1 MHLSAL
7 LELTLKKLPLLAVL
21 LFSASATM
29 ADTLTDIYELALK
42 NDPTLR
48 AAQANYRAGLES
60 KNIGLAGLLPQ
71 INANANYTDSEQTT
85 TGTNSFSSITGA
97 GTDSDAELTSKGW
110 GITLD
115 QKLFDMPAWFAF
127 EQGKQLNVQAEAQF
141 AADQQDL
148 VVRVA
153 EAYFDVL
160 RAKDNLSASKAQEAA
175 NKRQLEQTQQ
185 RFDVGLIAITDVHEA
200 QASFDLSVATRL
212 GDQGNLGVSME
223 ALSILTGQPHYN
235 LWTLVSNYPIT
246 NPDPMDKDQWVEF
259 ALANN
264 YNLKVAKATRD
275 ASHSQAKSSKY
286 EHMPKI
292 TARLGY
298 DDTNNDGTNTENTPG
313 SFIQSSDYN
322 NDVDGSSISLTL
334 SMPIYAGGATSA
346 NSRRAYEQ
354 YNASL
359 ENYAGTMRTTVQT
372 TRAFHL
378 TVETDV
384 ARTAARRQAIT
395 SSQSALDA
403 TQAGYEVG
411 TRNIVDVLNVQ
422 QSLYSAIR
430 DYANTRYNYIVNMLK
445 LKQLAGT
452 LSPQDI
458 YDLNKWL
465 ETPAAATASDNSVT
479 VIGDLQQ

>member
-1 MHLSAL
+1 MHMMAL
-7 LELTLKKLPLLAVL
+7 LELTLKKLPLLAAL

-60 KNIGLAGLLPQ
+60 ENIGLSGLLPQ
-71 INANANYTDSEQTT
+71 INANVNYTDSAQNTV
-85 TGTNSFSSITGA
+85 GTNPFSEITGV
-97 GTDSDAELTSKGW
+97 GVDNEVDAISKGW
-110 GITLD
+110 GVTLD
-115 QKLFDMPAWFAF
+115 QRLFDMPAWFTF
-127 EQGKQLNVQAEAQF
+127 EQGKKLNEQAEAQF

-153 EAYFDVL
+153 EAYFNVL
-160 RAKDNLSASKAQEAA
+160 RAQDNLEASKAQEAA

-212 GDQGNLGVSME
+212 GDQGNLGVSKE
-223 ALSILTGQPHYN
+223 ALSILTGQAHYN
-235 LWTLVSNYPIT
+235 FWTLVSNYPIT

-259 ALANN
+259 ALTNN
-264 YNLKVAKATRD
+264 YDLKVAKAARD
-275 ASHSQAKSSKY
+275 VSHNQAKSSKY
-286 EHMPKI
+286 EHMPKL

-298 DDTNNDGTNTENTPG
+298 DDTHTNVNTIENVQNAFIG
-313 SFIQSSDYN
+313 SNSFE
-322 NDVDGSSISLTL
+322 NDVDGTSISITL
-334 SMPIYAGGATSA
+334 SMPIYAGGAISA

-354 YNASL
+354 YNASV

-384 ARTAARRQAIT
+384 ARTAARKQAIT

-465 ETPAAATASDNSVT
+465 ETPVAATASDSSVT
-479 VIGDLQQ
+479 VIGDLQ

>member
-1 MHLSAL
+1 MHLSVL
-7 LELTLKKLPLLAVL
+7 LELTLKKLTLLAML
-21 LFSASATM
+21 LFSANATM

-60 KNIGLAGLLPQ
+60 ENIGLAGLLPQ
-71 INANANYTDSEQTT
+71 INANANYTDSENETV
-85 TGTNSFSSITGA
+85 GSSAFGSNSE
-97 GTDSDAELTSKGW
+97 SDVIAKSW

-141 AADQQDL
+141 SADQQDL

-153 EAYFDVL
+153 EAYFNVL
-160 RAKDNLSASKAQEAA
+160 RAQDNLSASKAQEAA
-175 NKRQLEQTQQ
+175 NKRQFEQTQQ

-200 QASFDLSVATRL
+200 QASYDLSVATRL

-235 LWTLVSNYPIT
+235 LWTLMSNYPIT

-259 ALANN
+259 ALTNN
-264 YNLKVAKATRD
+264 YNLKVAKAARD

-286 EHMPKI
+286 QHMPKL

-298 DDTNNDGTNTENTPG
+298 DDTNTDGSNTYDIGGPIPSRSYENDTDGT
-313 SFIQSSDYN
+313 S
-322 NDVDGSSISLTL
+322 VSLTL
-334 SMPIYAGGATSA
+334 TMPIYAGGATSA

-354 YNASL
+354 FNASL
-359 ENYAGTMRTTVQT
+359 ENYAGAMRTTVQT

-384 ARTAARRQAIT
+384 ARTAARKQAIT

-430 DYANTRYNYIVNMLK
+430 DYANTRYNYIVNMLR

-465 ETPAAATASDNSVT
+465 EMPAAAAASDNTVT

>member
-1 MHLSAL
+1 MHMMAL
-7 LELTLKKLPLLAVL
+7 LELKLKKLPLLAAL

-60 KNIGLAGLLPQ
+60 ENIGLSGLLPQ
-71 INANANYTDSEQTT
+71 INANVNYTDSAQNTI
-85 TGTNSFSSITGA
+85 GTNPFSEITGV
-97 GTDSDAELTSKGW
+97 GVDNEVDAISKGW
-110 GITLD
+110 GVTLD
-115 QKLFDMPAWFAF
+115 QRLFDMPAWFTF
-127 EQGKQLNVQAEAQF
+127 EQGKKLNEQAEAQF

-153 EAYFDVL
+153 EAYFNVL
-160 RAKDNLSASKAQEAA
+160 RAQDNLEASKAQEAA

-212 GDQGNLGVSME
+212 GDQGNLGVSKE
-223 ALSILTGQPHYN
+223 ALSILTGQAHYN
-235 LWTLVSNYPIT
+235 FWTLVSDYPIT

-259 ALANN
+259 ALTNN
-264 YNLKVAKATRD
+264 YDLKVAKAARD
-275 ASHSQAKSSKY
+275 VSHNQAKSSKY
-286 EHMPKI
+286 EHMPKL

-298 DDTNNDGTNTENTPG
+298 DDTHTNVNTIENVQNAFIG
-313 SFIQSSDYN
+313 SNSFE
-322 NDVDGSSISLTL
+322 NDVDGTSISVTL
-334 SMPIYAGGATSA
+334 SMPIYAGGAISA

-354 YNASL
+354 YNASV

-384 ARTAARRQAIT
+384 ARTAARKQAIT

-465 ETPAAATASDNSVT
+465 ETPVAATASDNSVT
-479 VIGDLQQ
+479 VIGDLQ

>member
-7 LELTLKKLPLLAVL
+7 LELTLKKLPLLATL
-21 LFSASATM
+21 LLVSASATM

-60 KNIGLAGLLPQ
+60 ENIGLSGLLPQ
-71 INANANYTDSEQTT
+71 INANANYASSDQDTNGTTSFNTRTDR
-85 TGTNSFSSITGA
+85 NSDVTQ
-97 GTDSDAELTSKGW
+97 KGW
-110 GITLD
+110 GVTLD

-153 EAYFDVL
+153 EAYFNVL

-259 ALANN
+259 ALTNN

-286 EHMPKI
+286 EHMPKL

-298 DDTNNDGTNTENTPG
+298 DDTNTDGTTKDALADGIFSQPTTN
-313 SFIQSSDYN
+313 YR
-322 NDVDGSSISLTL
+322 NDVDGTSISVTL

-384 ARTAARRQAIT
+384 ARTAARKQAIT

-465 ETPAAATASDNSVT
+465 EMPAAATASDNSVT

>member
-1 MHLSAL
+1 MHMMAL
-7 LELTLKKLPLLAVL
+7 LELTLKKLPLLAAL

-60 KNIGLAGLLPQ
+60 ENIGLSGLLPQ
-71 INANANYTDSEQTT
+71 ITANVNYTDSAQNTV
-85 TGTNSFSSITGA
+85 GTNPFSEITGV
-97 GTDSDAELTSKGW
+97 GVDNEVDAISKGW
-110 GITLD
+110 GVTLD
-115 QKLFDMPAWFAF
+115 QRLFDMPAWFTF
-127 EQGKQLNVQAEAQF
+127 EQGKKLNEQAEAQF

-153 EAYFDVL
+153 EAYFNVL
-160 RAKDNLSASKAQEAA
+160 RAQDNLEASKAQEAA

-212 GDQGNLGVSME
+212 GDQGNLGVSKE
-223 ALSILTGQPHYN
+223 ALSILTGQAHYN
-235 LWTLVSNYPIT
+235 FWTLVSNYPIT

-259 ALANN
+259 ALTNN
-264 YNLKVAKATRD
+264 YDLKVAKAARD
-275 ASHSQAKSSKY
+275 VSHNQAKSSKY
-286 EHMPKI
+286 EHMPKL

-298 DDTNNDGTNTENTPG
+298 DDTHTNVNTIENVQNAFIG
-313 SFIQSSDYN
+313 SNSFE
-322 NDVDGSSISLTL
+322 NDVDGTSISITL
-334 SMPIYAGGATSA
+334 SMPIYAGGAISA

-354 YNASL
+354 YNASV

-384 ARTAARRQAIT
+384 ARTAARKQAIT

-465 ETPAAATASDNSVT
+465 ETPVAATASDNSVT
-479 VIGDLQQ
+479 VIGDLQ

>member
-1 MHLSAL
+1 
-7 LELTLKKLPLLAVL
+7 
-21 LFSASATM
+21 
-29 ADTLTDIYELALK
+29 
-42 NDPTLR
+42 
-48 AAQANYRAGLES
+48 
-60 KNIGLAGLLPQ
+60 
-71 INANANYTDSEQTT
+71 
-85 TGTNSFSSITGA
+85 
-97 GTDSDAELTSKGW
+97 
-110 GITLD
+110 
-115 QKLFDMPAWFAF
+115 
-127 EQGKQLNVQAEAQF
+127 
-141 AADQQDL
+141 
-148 VVRVA
+148 VA
-153 EAYFDVL
+153 EAYFNVL
-160 RAKDNLSASKAQEAA
+160 RAQDNLEASKAQEAA

-223 ALSILTGQPHYN
+223 ALSILTGQAHYN
-235 LWTLVSNYPIT
+235 FWTLVSDYPIT

-259 ALANN
+259 ALTNN
-264 YNLKVAKATRD
+264 YDLKVAKAARD
-275 ASHSQAKSSKY
+275 ASHNQAKSTKY
-286 EHMPKI
+286 EHMPKL

-298 DDTNNDGTNTENTPG
+298 DDTNTNVNTIENVQNAFIG
-313 SFIQSSDYN
+313 SNSFT
-322 NDVDGSSISLTL
+322 NDVDGTSISVTL
-334 SMPIYAGGATSA
+334 SMPIYTGGAISA

-384 ARTAARRQAIT
+384 ARTAARKQAIT

-430 DYANTRYNYIVNMLK
+430 DYANTRYNYIINMLR

-465 ETPAAATASDNSVT
+465 EMPAAATASDKTVT

>member
-1 MHLSAL
+1 MHMMAL
-7 LELTLKKLPLLAVL
+7 LELTLKKLPLLAAL

-60 KNIGLAGLLPQ
+60 ENIGLSGLLPQ
-71 INANANYTDSEQTT
+71 ITANVNYTDSAQNTV
-85 TGTNSFSSITGA
+85 GTNPFSEITGV
-97 GTDSDAELTSKGW
+97 GVDNEVDAISKGW
-110 GITLD
+110 GVTLD
-115 QKLFDMPAWFAF
+115 QRLFDMPAWFTF
-127 EQGKQLNVQAEAQF
+127 EQGKKLNEQAEAQF

-153 EAYFDVL
+153 EAYFNVL
-160 RAKDNLSASKAQEAA
+160 RAQDNLEASKAQEAA

-212 GDQGNLGVSME
+212 GDQGNLGVSKE
-223 ALSILTGQPHYN
+223 ALSILTGQAHYN
-235 LWTLVSNYPIT
+235 FWTLVSNYPIT

-259 ALANN
+259 ALTNN
-264 YNLKVAKATRD
+264 YDLKVAKAARD
-275 ASHSQAKSSKY
+275 VSHNQAKSSKY
-286 EHMPKI
+286 EHMPKL

-298 DDTNNDGTNTENTPG
+298 DDTHTNVNTIENVQNAFIG
-313 SFIQSSDYN
+313 SNSFE
-322 NDVDGSSISLTL
+322 NDVDGTSISITL
-334 SMPIYAGGATSA
+334 SMPIYAGGAISA

-354 YNASL
+354 YNASV

-384 ARTAARRQAIT
+384 ARTAARKQAIT

-430 DYANTRYNYIVNMLK
+430 DYANT
-445 LKQLAGT
+445 
-452 LSPQDI
+452 
-458 YDLNKWL
+458 
-465 ETPAAATASDNSVT
+465 
-479 VIGDLQQ
+479 

>member
-1 MHLSAL
+1 MHLPAL
-7 LELTLKKLPLLAVL
+7 LEQTLKKLPLLAAL

-60 KNIGLAGLLPQ
+60 KNIGLSALLPQ
-71 INANANYTDSEQTT
+71 INANVNYTDSEQTT
-85 TGTNSFSSITGA
+85 TGTNPFSEITGV
-97 GTDSDAELTSKGW
+97 GVDNEVDAISKGW
-110 GITLD
+110 GVTLD
-115 QKLFDMPAWFAF
+115 QRLFDMPAWFAF
-127 EQGKQLNVQAEAQF
+127 EQGKKLNVQAEAQF

-153 EAYFDVL
+153 EAYFNVL
-160 RAKDNLSASKAQEAA
+160 RAQDNLEASKAQEAA

-223 ALSILTGQPHYN
+223 ALSILTGQAHYN
-235 LWTLVSNYPIT
+235 FWTLVSDYPIT

-259 ALANN
+259 ALTNN
-264 YNLKVAKATRD
+264 YDLKVAKAARD
-275 ASHSQAKSSKY
+275 ASHNQAKSTKY
-286 EHMPKI
+286 EHMPKL

-298 DDTNNDGTNTENTPG
+298 DDTNTNVNTIENVQNAFIG
-313 SFIQSSDYN
+313 SNSFT
-322 NDVDGSSISLTL
+322 NDVDGTSISVTL
-334 SMPIYAGGATSA
+334 SMPIYTGGAISA

-384 ARTAARRQAIT
+384 ARTAARKQAIT

-430 DYANTRYNYIVNMLK
+430 DYANTRYNYIINMLR

-465 ETPAAATASDNSVT
+465 EMPAAATASDNTVT

>member
-1 MHLSAL
+1 MHMMAL
-7 LELTLKKLPLLAVL
+7 LELTLKKLPLLAAL
-21 LFSASATM
+21 LFSTSATM

-60 KNIGLAGLLPQ
+60 ENIGLSGLLPQ
-71 INANANYTDSEQTT
+71 INANVNYTDSAQNTV
-85 TGTNSFSSITGA
+85 GTNPFSEITGV
-97 GTDSDAELTSKGW
+97 GVDNEVDAISKGW
-110 GITLD
+110 GVTLD
-115 QKLFDMPAWFAF
+115 QRLFDMPAWFTF
-127 EQGKQLNVQAEAQF
+127 EQGKKLNEQAEAQF

-153 EAYFDVL
+153 EAYFNVL
-160 RAKDNLSASKAQEAA
+160 RAQDNLEASKAQEAA

-212 GDQGNLGVSME
+212 GDQGNLGVSKE
-223 ALSILTGQPHYN
+223 ALSILTGQAHYN
-235 LWTLVSNYPIT
+235 FWTLVSNYPIT

-259 ALANN
+259 ALTNN
-264 YNLKVAKATRD
+264 YDLKVAKAARD
-275 ASHSQAKSSKY
+275 VSHNQAKSSKY
-286 EHMPKI
+286 EHMPKL

-298 DDTNNDGTNTENTPG
+298 DDTHTNVNTIENVQNAFIG
-313 SFIQSSDYN
+313 SNSFE
-322 NDVDGSSISLTL
+322 NDVDGTSISITL
-334 SMPIYAGGATSA
+334 SMPIYAGGAISA

-354 YNASL
+354 YNASV

-384 ARTAARRQAIT
+384 ARTAARKQAIT

-465 ETPAAATASDNSVT
+465 ETPVAATASDNSVT
-479 VIGDLQQ
+479 VIGDLQ

>member
-1 MHLSAL
+1 
-7 LELTLKKLPLLAVL
+7 
-21 LFSASATM
+21 
-29 ADTLTDIYELALK
+29 
-42 NDPTLR
+42 LR
-48 AAQANYRAGLES
+48 AQ
-60 KNIGLAGLLPQ
+60 
-71 INANANYTDSEQTT
+71 
-85 TGTNSFSSITGA
+85 
-97 GTDSDAELTSKGW
+97 
-110 GITLD
+110 
-115 QKLFDMPAWFAF
+115 
-127 EQGKQLNVQAEAQF
+127 
-141 AADQQDL
+141 
-148 VVRVA
+148 
-153 EAYFDVL
+153 
-160 RAKDNLSASKAQEAA
+160 DNLEASKAQEAA

-212 GDQGNLGVSME
+212 GDQGNLGVSKE
-223 ALSILTGQPHYN
+223 ALSILTGQAHYN
-235 LWTLVSNYPIT
+235 FWTLVSNYPIT

-259 ALANN
+259 ALTNN
-264 YNLKVAKATRD
+264 YDLKVAKAARD
-275 ASHSQAKSSKY
+275 VSHNQAKSSKY
-286 EHMPKI
+286 EHMPKL

-298 DDTNNDGTNTENTPG
+298 DDTHTNVNTIENVQNAFIG
-313 SFIQSSDYN
+313 SNSFE
-322 NDVDGSSISLTL
+322 NDVDGTSISITL
-334 SMPIYAGGATSA
+334 SMPIYAGGAISA

-354 YNASL
+354 YNASV

-384 ARTAARRQAIT
+384 ARTAARKQAIT

-465 ETPAAATASDNSVT
+465 ETPVAATASDSSVT
-479 VIGDLQQ
+479 VIGDLQ

>member
-1 MHLSAL
+1 
-7 LELTLKKLPLLAVL
+7 
-21 LFSASATM
+21 
-29 ADTLTDIYELALK
+29 
-42 NDPTLR
+42 LR
-48 AAQANYRAGLES
+48 AQ
-60 KNIGLAGLLPQ
+60 
-71 INANANYTDSEQTT
+71 
-85 TGTNSFSSITGA
+85 
-97 GTDSDAELTSKGW
+97 
-110 GITLD
+110 
-115 QKLFDMPAWFAF
+115 
-127 EQGKQLNVQAEAQF
+127 
-141 AADQQDL
+141 
-148 VVRVA
+148 
-153 EAYFDVL
+153 
-160 RAKDNLSASKAQEAA
+160 DNLEASKAQEAA

-212 GDQGNLGVSME
+212 GDQGNLGVSKE
-223 ALSILTGQPHYN
+223 ALSILTGQAHYN
-235 LWTLVSNYPIT
+235 FWTLVSNYPIT

-259 ALANN
+259 ALTNN
-264 YNLKVAKATRD
+264 YDLKVAKAARD
-275 ASHSQAKSSKY
+275 VSHNQAKSSKY
-286 EHMPKI
+286 EHMPKL

-298 DDTNNDGTNTENTPG
+298 DDTHTNVNTIENVQNAFIG
-313 SFIQSSDYN
+313 SNSFE
-322 NDVDGSSISLTL
+322 NDVDGTSISVTL
-334 SMPIYAGGATSA
+334 SMPIYAGGAISA

-354 YNASL
+354 YNASV

-384 ARTAARRQAIT
+384 ARTAARKQAIT

-465 ETPAAATASDNSVT
+465 ETPVAATASDNSVT
-479 VIGDLQQ
+479 VIGDLQ

>member
-1 MHLSAL
+1 MHMMAL
-7 LELTLKKLPLLAVL
+7 LELTLKKLPLLAAR
-21 LFSASATM
+21 LFSTSATM

-60 KNIGLAGLLPQ
+60 ENIGLSGLLPQ
-71 INANANYTDSEQTT
+71 ITANVNYTDSAQNTV
-85 TGTNSFSSITGA
+85 GTNPFSEITGV
-97 GTDSDAELTSKGW
+97 GVDNEVDAISKGW
-110 GITLD
+110 GVTLD
-115 QKLFDMPAWFAF
+115 QRLFDMPAWFTF
-127 EQGKQLNVQAEAQF
+127 EQGKKLNEQAEAQF

-153 EAYFDVL
+153 EAYFNVL
-160 RAKDNLSASKAQEAA
+160 RAQDNLEASKAQEAA

-212 GDQGNLGVSME
+212 GDQGNLGVSKE
-223 ALSILTGQPHYN
+223 ALSILTGQAHYN
-235 LWTLVSNYPIT
+235 FWTLVSNYPIT

-259 ALANN
+259 ALTNN
-264 YNLKVAKATRD
+264 YDLKVAKAARD
-275 ASHSQAKSSKY
+275 VSHNQAKSSKY
-286 EHMPKI
+286 EHMPKL

-298 DDTNNDGTNTENTPG
+298 DDTHTNVNTIENVQNAFIG
-313 SFIQSSDYN
+313 SNSFE
-322 NDVDGSSISLTL
+322 NDVDGTSISITL
-334 SMPIYAGGATSA
+334 SMPIYAGGAISA

-354 YNASL
+354 YNASV

-384 ARTAARRQAIT
+384 ARTAARKQAIT

-465 ETPAAATASDNSVT
+465 ETPVAATASDSSVT
-479 VIGDLQQ
+479 VIGDLQ

>member
-1 MHLSAL
+1 MHMMAL
-7 LELTLKKLPLLAVL
+7 LELKLKKLPLLAAL

-60 KNIGLAGLLPQ
+60 ENIGLSGLLPQ
-71 INANANYTDSEQTT
+71 ITANVNYTDSAQNTV
-85 TGTNSFSSITGA
+85 GTNPFSEITGV
-97 GTDSDAELTSKGW
+97 GVDNEVDAISKGW
-110 GITLD
+110 GVTLD
-115 QKLFDMPAWFAF
+115 QRLFDMPAWFTF
-127 EQGKQLNVQAEAQF
+127 EQGKKLNEQAEAQF

-153 EAYFDVL
+153 EAYFNVL
-160 RAKDNLSASKAQEAA
+160 RAQDNLEASKAQEAA

-212 GDQGNLGVSME
+212 GDQGNLGVSKE
-223 ALSILTGQPHYN
+223 ALSILTGQAHYN
-235 LWTLVSNYPIT
+235 FWTLVSNYPIT

-259 ALANN
+259 ALTNN
-264 YNLKVAKATRD
+264 YDLKVAKAARD
-275 ASHSQAKSSKY
+275 VSHNQAKSSKY
-286 EHMPKI
+286 EHMPKL

-298 DDTNNDGTNTENTPG
+298 DDTHTNVNTIENVQNAFIG
-313 SFIQSSDYN
+313 SNSFE
-322 NDVDGSSISLTL
+322 NDVDGTSISITL
-334 SMPIYAGGATSA
+334 SMPIYAGGAISA

-354 YNASL
+354 YNASV

-384 ARTAARRQAIT
+384 ARTAARKQAIT

-465 ETPAAATASDNSVT
+465 ETPVAATASDNSVT
-479 VIGDLQQ
+479 VIGDLQ

>member
-1 MHLSAL
+1 
-7 LELTLKKLPLLAVL
+7 
-21 LFSASATM
+21 
-29 ADTLTDIYELALK
+29 
-42 NDPTLR
+42 LR
-48 AAQANYRAGLES
+48 AQ
-60 KNIGLAGLLPQ
+60 
-71 INANANYTDSEQTT
+71 
-85 TGTNSFSSITGA
+85 
-97 GTDSDAELTSKGW
+97 
-110 GITLD
+110 
-115 QKLFDMPAWFAF
+115 
-127 EQGKQLNVQAEAQF
+127 
-141 AADQQDL
+141 
-148 VVRVA
+148 
-153 EAYFDVL
+153 
-160 RAKDNLSASKAQEAA
+160 DNLEASKAQEAA

-212 GDQGNLGVSME
+212 GDQGNLGVSKE
-223 ALSILTGQPHYN
+223 ALSILTGQAHYN
-235 LWTLVSNYPIT
+235 FWTLVSDYPIT

-259 ALANN
+259 ALTNN
-264 YNLKVAKATRD
+264 YDLKVAKAARD
-275 ASHSQAKSSKY
+275 ASHNQAKSSKY
-286 EHMPKI
+286 EHMPKL

-298 DDTNNDGTNTENTPG
+298 DDNNIDGTVTNAILDPILNRNPVLD
-313 SFIQSSDYN
+313 FA
-322 NDVDGSSISLTL
+322 NDVDGTSVSVTLT
-334 SMPIYAGGATSA
+334 MPIYSGGATSA

-354 YNASL
+354 YNASV

-384 ARTAARRQAIT
+384 ARTAARKQAIT

-465 ETPAAATASDNSVT
+465 ETPVAATASDNSVT
-479 VIGDLQQ
+479 VIGDLQ

>member
-1 MHLSAL
+1 MHMMAL
-7 LELTLKKLPLLAVL
+7 LELTLKKLPLLAAL
-21 LFSASATM
+21 LFSTSATM

-60 KNIGLAGLLPQ
+60 ENIGLSGLLPQ
-71 INANANYTDSEQTT
+71 INANVNYTDSAQNTI
-85 TGTNSFSSITGA
+85 GTNPFSEITGV
-97 GTDSDAELTSKGW
+97 GVDNEVDAISKGW
-110 GITLD
+110 GVTLD
-115 QKLFDMPAWFAF
+115 QRLFDMPAWFTF
-127 EQGKQLNVQAEAQF
+127 EQGKKLNEQAEAQF

-153 EAYFDVL
+153 EAYFNVL
-160 RAKDNLSASKAQEAA
+160 RAQDNLEASKAQEAA

-212 GDQGNLGVSME
+212 GDQGNLGVSKE
-223 ALSILTGQPHYN
+223 ALSILTGQAHYN
-235 LWTLVSNYPIT
+235 FWTLVSDYPIT

-259 ALANN
+259 ALTNN
-264 YNLKVAKATRD
+264 YDLKVAKAARD
-275 ASHSQAKSSKY
+275 VSHNQAKSSKY
-286 EHMPKI
+286 EHMPKL

-298 DDTNNDGTNTENTPG
+298 DDTHTNVNTIENVQNAFIG
-313 SFIQSSDYN
+313 SNSFE
-322 NDVDGSSISLTL
+322 NDVDGTSISVTL
-334 SMPIYAGGATSA
+334 SMPIYAGGAISA

-354 YNASL
+354 YNASV

-384 ARTAARRQAIT
+384 ARTAARKQAIT

-465 ETPAAATASDNSVT
+465 ETPVAATASDNSVT
-479 VIGDLQQ
+479 VIGDLQ

>member
-1 MHLSAL
+1 MHMMAL
-7 LELTLKKLPLLAVL
+7 LELTLKKLPLLAAL

-60 KNIGLAGLLPQ
+60 ENIGLSGLLPQ
-71 INANANYTDSEQTT
+71 ITANVNYTDSAQNTV
-85 TGTNSFSSITGA
+85 GTNPFSEITGV
-97 GTDSDAELTSKGW
+97 GVDNEVDAISKGW
-110 GITLD
+110 GVTLD
-115 QKLFDMPAWFAF
+115 QRLFDMPAWFTF
-127 EQGKQLNVQAEAQF
+127 EQGKKLNEQAEAQF

-153 EAYFDVL
+153 EAYFNVL
-160 RAKDNLSASKAQEAA
+160 RAQDNLEASKAQEAA

-212 GDQGNLGVSME
+212 GDQGNLGVSKE
-223 ALSILTGQPHYN
+223 ALSILTGQAHYN
-235 LWTLVSNYPIT
+235 FWTLVSNYPIT

-259 ALANN
+259 ALTNN
-264 YNLKVAKATRD
+264 YDLKVAKAARD
-275 ASHSQAKSSKY
+275 VSHNQAKSSKY
-286 EHMPKI
+286 EHMPKL

-298 DDTNNDGTNTENTPG
+298 DDTHTNVNTIENVQNAFIG
-313 SFIQSSDYN
+313 SNSFE
-322 NDVDGSSISLTL
+322 NDVDGTSISITL
-334 SMPIYAGGATSA
+334 SMPIYAGGAISA

-354 YNASL
+354 YNASV

-384 ARTAARRQAIT
+384 ARTAARKQAIT

-465 ETPAAATASDNSVT
+465 ETPVAATASDSSVT
-479 VIGDLQQ
+479 VIGDLQ

>member
-1 MHLSAL
+1 MHMMAL
-7 LELTLKKLPLLAVL
+7 LELTLKKLPLLAAL

-60 KNIGLAGLLPQ
+60 ENIGLSGLLPQ
-71 INANANYTDSEQTT
+71 INANVNYTDSAQNTV
-85 TGTNSFSSITGA
+85 GTNPFSEITGV
-97 GTDSDAELTSKGW
+97 GVDNEVDAISKGW
-110 GITLD
+110 GVTLD
-115 QKLFDMPAWFAF
+115 QRLFDMPAWFTF
-127 EQGKQLNVQAEAQF
+127 EQGKKLNEQAKAQF

-153 EAYFDVL
+153 EAYFNVL
-160 RAKDNLSASKAQEAA
+160 RAQDNLEASKAQEAA

-212 GDQGNLGVSME
+212 GDQGNLGVSKE
-223 ALSILTGQPHYN
+223 ALSILTGQAHYN
-235 LWTLVSNYPIT
+235 FWTLVSNYPIT

-259 ALANN
+259 ALTNN
-264 YNLKVAKATRD
+264 YDLKVAKAARD
-275 ASHSQAKSSKY
+275 VSHNQAKSSKY
-286 EHMPKI
+286 EHMPKL

-298 DDTNNDGTNTENTPG
+298 DDTHTNVNTIENVQNAFIG
-313 SFIQSSDYN
+313 SNSFE
-322 NDVDGSSISLTL
+322 NDVDGTSISITL
-334 SMPIYAGGATSA
+334 SMPIYAGGAISA

-354 YNASL
+354 YNASV

-384 ARTAARRQAIT
+384 ARTAARKQAIT

-465 ETPAAATASDNSVT
+465 ETPVAATASDNSVT
-479 VIGDLQQ
+479 VIGDLQ

>member
-1 MHLSAL
+1 MHMMAL
-7 LELTLKKLPLLAVL
+7 LELTLKKLPLLAAL

-60 KNIGLAGLLPQ
+60 ENIGLSGLLPQ
-71 INANANYTDSEQTT
+71 INANVNYTDSAQNTV
-85 TGTNSFSSITGA
+85 GTNPFSEITGV
-97 GTDSDAELTSKGW
+97 GVDNEVDAISKGW
-110 GITLD
+110 GVTLD
-115 QKLFDMPAWFAF
+115 QRLFDMPAWFTF
-127 EQGKQLNVQAEAQF
+127 EQGKKLNEQAEAQF

-153 EAYFDVL
+153 EAYFNVL
-160 RAKDNLSASKAQEAA
+160 RAQDNLEASKAQEAA

-212 GDQGNLGVSME
+212 GDQGNLGVSKE
-223 ALSILTGQPHYN
+223 ALSILTGQAHYN
-235 LWTLVSNYPIT
+235 FWTLVSNYPIT

-259 ALANN
+259 ALTNN
-264 YNLKVAKATRD
+264 YDLKVAKAARD
-275 ASHSQAKSSKY
+275 VSHNQAKSSKY
-286 EHMPKI
+286 EHMPKL

-298 DDTNNDGTNTENTPG
+298 DDTHTNVNTIENVQNAFIG
-313 SFIQSSDYN
+313 SNSFE
-322 NDVDGSSISLTL
+322 NDVDGTSISITL
-334 SMPIYAGGATSA
+334 SMPIYAGGAISA

-354 YNASL
+354 YNASV

-384 ARTAARRQAIT
+384 ARTAARKQAIT

-465 ETPAAATASDNSVT
+465 ETPVAATASDNSVT
-479 VIGDLQQ
+479 VIGDLQ